1 MKKLK
6 TKKIIDKIFKMNESE
21 KKKEIIKIVKN
32 ILNEKID
39 LNSKQTSC
47 KNWDSMANFSIL
59 SSLEKK
65 FKIRINQRNF
75 SKFNSIKNILKNI
88 K

>member
-1 MKKLK
+1 
-6 TKKIIDKIFKMNESE
+6 MNVNE

-32 ILNEKID
+32 ILNEKINLD
-39 LNSKQTSC
+39 SSQANC
-47 KNWDSMANFSIL
+47 KNWDSMSYFSIL

-65 FKIRINQRNF
+65 FKIKINQKNF
-75 SKFNSIKNILKNI
+75 NKFNSIKNILKNI

>member
-1 MKKLK
+1 
-6 TKKIIDKIFKMNESE
+6 MNESE

-39 LNSKQTSC
+39 LNSKQTNC
-47 KNWDSMANFSIL
+47 KNWDSMSNFSIL

-75 SKFNSIKNILKNI
+75 GKLNSIKDILKII

>member
-1 MKKLK
+1 
-6 TKKIIDKIFKMNESE
+6 MNVNE

-32 ILNEKID
+32 ILNEKIN
-39 LNSKQTSC
+39 LNSSQANC
-47 KNWDSMANFSIL
+47 KNWDSMSYFSIL

-65 FKIRINQRNF
+65 FKIKINQKNF
-75 SKFNSIKNILKNI
+75 NKFNSVKNILKNI

>member
-1 MKKLK
+1 
-6 TKKIIDKIFKMNESE
+6 MNVNE

-32 ILNEKID
+32 ILNEKIN
-39 LNSKQTSC
+39 LNSSQANC
-47 KNWDSMANFSIL
+47 KNWDSMSYFSIL

-65 FKIRINQRNF
+65 FKIKINQKNF
-75 SKFNSIKNILKNI
+75 NKFNSIKNILKNI

>member
-1 MKKLK
+1 
-6 TKKIIDKIFKMNESE
+6 MNVNE

-32 ILNEKID
+32 ILNEKIN
-39 LNSKQTSC
+39 LNSSQANC
-47 KNWDSMANFSIL
+47 KNWDSMSYFSIL

-65 FKIRINQRNF
+65 FKIRISQRNF
-75 SKFNSIKNILKNI
+75 NKFNSIKNILKNI

>member
-1 MKKLK
+1 
-6 TKKIIDKIFKMNESE
+6 MNESE

-32 ILNEKID
+32 ILNEKIN
-39 LNSKQTSC
+39 LNSNQTNC
-47 KNWDSMANFSIL
+47 KNWDSMSYFSIL

-75 SKFNSIKNILKNI
+75 GKFNSIKNILKNI